1 MSIKNIR
8 IVLVGPIH
16 GGNVGQVCRAMKNMG
31 LHDLVLVDPNPS
43 IAEDIMTRKMSVSAY
58 YIYEAHKKFDT
69 LREAVGDCRAVAC
82 TSARVGLYRAH
93 SATAR
98 EWAPDFLEIA
108 KEGPVAVVFGR
119 EDHGLNNEELKLATH
134 LVQIPTYH
142 DLKSLNLAQ
151 SVLVCCYEL
160 FLATDKFSPSEE
172 QSDDASLET
181 RETMFDIWE
190 QSMLDTGFCKEDK
203 LEHMMMGLR
212 RILSRGRLTD
222 ADARI
227 LMGLARQA
235 QWAALSGRLADPDKL
250 DKNDRNKPKM
260 FRE

>member
-8 IVLVGPIH
+8 IVLVEPIH

-31 LHDLVLVDPNPS
+31 FSDLALVQPNPD
-43 IAEDIMTRKMSVSAY
+43 IEHDIMTRKMSVSAFN
-58 YIYEAHKKFDT
+58 IYENRKEYKT
-69 LREAVGDCRAVAC
+69 LREAVGDCKGVAC

-98 EWAPDFLEIA
+98 EWAPDFLSIA
-108 KEGPVAVVFGR
+108 AEGPVAVVFGR
-119 EDHGLNNEELKLATH
+119 EDNGLENEELKLATH
-134 LVQIPTYH
+134 LVQIPTFH
-142 DLKSLNLAQ
+142 NLKSLNLAQ
-151 SVLVCCYEL
+151 SVLICCYEL
-160 FLATDKFSPSEE
+160 FLAVDRFAASEE

-181 RETMFDIWE
+181 REKMFDIWE

-227 LMGLARQA
+227 LMGLARQS

-250 DKNDRNKPKM
+250 DKDDRNKPKL